1 MLLLYYVE
9 FAGIH
14 TDPSLRFGGNRLSK
28 LAVRSDDRTG
38 LKQVGFRAAVELHP
52 SFPPTLLSGSGSS
65 DRSFKA
71 INKDMPHSRKLSPV
85 T

>member
-28 LAVRSDDRTG
+28 LAVRSDE
-38 LKQVGFRAAVELHP
+38 VGFRAAVELHP